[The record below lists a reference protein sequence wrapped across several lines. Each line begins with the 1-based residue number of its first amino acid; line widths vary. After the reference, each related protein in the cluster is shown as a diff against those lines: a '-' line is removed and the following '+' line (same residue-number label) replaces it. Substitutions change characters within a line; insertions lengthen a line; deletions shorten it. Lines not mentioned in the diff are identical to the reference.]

1 MSDIW
6 VLPSGVPDLPPG
18 EVHVWRLRTE
28 RDPAAGLAV
37 LSLEERRRADAFR
50 TDLLRARYVCAHA
63 ALRLLLGRTL
73 DTPAD
78 RLRFRQNPWGKPEL
92 AEGDLRFN
100 LSHSGPWAVVAL
112 ARGIE
117 IGVDVETVSHP
128 PPLEVTD
135 IAYSAA
141 ERAALAGLSGPALTA
156 AFYAVWTRKE
166 ALAKGTGRGFSFDFT
181 GFTVSTDPA
190 ERVSRPTLPPGPVGE
205 ADWHLHD
212 LPPIEG
218 AAAAVAVPADGIGV
232 AAWRFEPGLW
242 GL

>member
-6 VLPSGVPDLPPG
+6 AMPSGFPDLLPG

-28 RDPAAGLAV
+28 RDPQAGLV
-37 LSLEERRRADAFR
+37 LLSAEERARADRFR
-50 TDLLRARYVCAHA
+50 TDLLRARYVAAHA
-63 ALRLLLGRTL
+63 ALRLLLGRAL
-73 DTPAD
+73 GRPAQT
-78 RLRFRQNPWGKPEL
+78 LRFGQNAWGKPEL

-117 IGVDVETVSHP
+117 VGVDVEAVSQ
-128 PPLEVTD
+128 PPLEVAG

-141 ERAALAGLSGPALTA
+141 ERAALAGLAGEALTA
-156 AFYAVWTRKE
+156 AFYAIWTRKE
-166 ALAKGTGRGFSFDFT
+166 ALSKGIGRGFSFDFT
-181 GFTVSTDPA
+181 GFTVSADPA
-190 ERVSRPTLPPGPVGE
+190 ERTSRPVLPPDLAG

-212 LPPIEG
+212 LPPLEG
-218 AAAAVAVPADGIGV
+218 AAAAVAVPTDGIGI

>member
-1 MSDIW
+1 MSDTW
-6 VLPSGVPDLPPG
+6 AMPSGVPDLPPG

-37 LSLEERRRADAFR
+37 LSAEERRRADAFR
-50 TDLLRARYVCAHA
+50 TDLLRARYVIAHA

-78 RLRFRQNPWGKPEL
+78 RLRFRQNSWGKPEL

-117 IGVDVETVSHP
+117 IGVDVEMVSHP
-128 PPLEVTD
+128 PPMEVAG
-135 IAYSAA
+135 IAYSTA
-141 ERAALAGLSGPALTA
+141 ERAALARLSGPALTA

-166 ALAKGTGRGFSFDFT
+166 ALSKGIGRGFSFDFT

-190 ERVSRPTLPPGPVGE
+190 ERTSRPVLPPEVAGT
-205 ADWHLHD
+205 DWHLHD

-218 AAAAVAVPADGIGV
+218 AAAAVAVPADGICV

>member
-1 MSDIW
+1 MSDTWIM
-6 VLPSGVPDLPPG
+6 PSGFPDLPPG
-18 EVHVWRLRTE
+18 QVHIWRLNTE
-28 RDPAAGLAV
+28 RDPAAGLTV
-37 LSLEERRRADAFR
+37 LSAEERQRADRFR
-50 TDLLRARYVCAHA
+50 TNLLRARFVAAHA

-78 RLRFRQNPWGKPEL
+78 RLRFRENSWGKPEL
-92 AEGDLRFN
+92 PEGDLRFN

-181 GFTVSTDPA
+181 GFTVSADPA
-190 ERVSRPTLPPGPVGE
+190 ERTSRPTLPPGLVGE

-212 LPPIEG
+212 LPPTEG
-218 AAAAVAVPADGIGV
+218 AAAAVAVPAAEPGI

>member
-6 VLPSGVPDLPPG
+6 AMPSGFPDLPPG
-18 EVHVWRLRTE
+18 QVHVWRLRTE

-37 LSLEERRRADAFR
+37 LSAEERRRADAFR

-73 DTPAD
+73 DLPAD
-78 RLRFRQNPWGKPEL
+78 RLRFRQNAWGKPEL

-117 IGVDVETVSHP
+117 VGVDVETVSHP
-128 PPLEVTD
+128 PPMEVAG
-135 IAYSAA
+135 IAYSTA

-166 ALAKGTGRGFSFDFT
+166 ALAKGIGRGFSFDFT

-190 ERVSRPTLPPGPVGE
+190 ERTSRPKLPPGPVGE

-232 AAWRFEPGLW
+232 APRRFEPGLW

>member
-1 MSDIW
+1 MSDTW
-6 VLPSGVPDLPPG
+6 AMPSGIPDLPPDQI
-18 EVHVWRLRTE
+18 HVWRLRTD
-28 RDPAAGLAV
+28 RDPRAGLAL
-37 LSLEERRRADAFR
+37 LSAEERRRAEAFR
-50 TDLLRARYVCAHA
+50 TDLLRARYVAAHA

-78 RLRFRQNPWGKPEL
+78 RLRFRQNSWGKPEL
-92 AEGDLRFN
+92 AEGELRFN

-117 IGVDVETVSHP
+117 IGVDVEEARHP
-128 PPLEVTD
+128 PPLEVAR

-141 ERAALAGLSGPALTA
+141 ERTALAGLSGRDLTA

-166 ALAKGTGRGFSFDFT
+166 ALAKGIGRGFSFDFT
-181 GFTVSTDPA
+181 GFTVSADPA
-190 ERVSRPTLPPGPVGE
+190 ERTSRPVLPPNLAE

-218 AAAAVAVPADGIGV
+218 AAAALAVPAAGLGIV
-232 AAWRFEPGLW
+232 AWRFEPGFW

>member
-1 MSDIW
+1 MSDTW
-6 VLPSGVPDLPPG
+6 TMPSDFPDLPPG
-18 EVHVWRLRTE
+18 QVHVWRLGTE
-28 RDPAAGLAV
+28 RDPAAGLAL
-37 LSLEERRRADAFR
+37 LSPEERQRADRFR
-50 TDLLRARYVCAHA
+50 TDLLRARYVAAHA

-78 RLRFRQNPWGKPEL
+78 RLRFRQNAWGKPEP

-117 IGVDVETVSHP
+117 VGVDVEMVWHP
-128 PPLEVTD
+128 PPLEVAG

-141 ERAALAGLSGPALTA
+141 ERAALAGLSGPALAA

-166 ALAKGTGRGFSFDFT
+166 ALSKGIGRGFSFDFT
-181 GFTVSTDPA
+181 GFTVSADPA
-190 ERVSRPTLPPGPVGE
+190 ERTSRPVLPPDLAGT
-205 ADWHLHD
+205 DWHLHD
-212 LPPIEG
+212 LPALEG
-218 AAAAVAVPADGIGV
+218 AAAALAVPAAGIGV

>member
-1 MSDIW
+1 MSDTW
-6 VLPSGVPDLPPG
+6 VLPSGFPDLPPG
-18 EVHVWRLRTE
+18 QVQVWRLSTD
-28 RDPAAGLAV
+28 RDPQAGLAV
-37 LSLEERRRADAFR
+37 LSAEERQRAGRFR
-50 TDLLRARYVCAHA
+50 TDLLRARYVAAHA
-63 ALRLLLGRTL
+63 ALRLLLGRVL
-73 DTPAD
+73 DLPAD
-78 RLRFRQNPWGKPEL
+78 RLRFRQNAWGKPEL

-117 IGVDVETVSHP
+117 LGVDVEMARHP
-128 PPLEVTD
+128 PPLEVAD

-166 ALAKGTGRGFSFDFT
+166 ALSKGIGRGFSFDFT
-181 GFTVSTDPA
+181 GFTVSADPV
-190 ERVSRPTLPPGPVGE
+190 ERTSRPVLPPDLAG

-218 AAAAVAVPADGIGV
+218 AAAAVAVPAAGLGV
-232 AAWRFEPGLW
+232 TAWRFEPGLW